1 MLLLLK
7 QVSVSVLAV
16 GVDDVLL
23 RLCVRVRPA
32 GGHES
37 LVCLAR
43 GDVVVLEA
51 VPRLRILRLV
61 VLLLVVTQHAAL
73 YVVRLVN
80 LKPPLVPFTN

>member
-1 MLLLLK
+1 MYF
-7 QVSVSVLAV
+7 V
-16 GVDDVLL
+16 
-23 RLCVRVRPA
+23 
-32 GGHES
+32 
-37 LVCLAR
+37 
-43 GDVVVLEA
+43 DVVVLEA